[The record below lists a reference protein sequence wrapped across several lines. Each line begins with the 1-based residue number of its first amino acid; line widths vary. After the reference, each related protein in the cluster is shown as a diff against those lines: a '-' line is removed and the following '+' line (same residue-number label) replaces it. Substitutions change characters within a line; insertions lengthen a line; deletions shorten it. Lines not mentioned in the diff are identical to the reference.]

1 MRTTTKAS
9 ASPRAGFHSQFSSV
23 DESGDA
29 ERLIKHLE
37 TIERMPEERT
47 YELLQARIGDR
58 VADVGCGAGL
68 AVAELMQ
75 LGVHATGIDCSQTM
89 LERAQQRFPAGD
101 FRLGRAEALPFAD
114 GYLHGYCAERVYS
127 HLSDPRPALAE
138 ARRVLAPGG
147 RFVLVDIEN
156 DLWII
161 DSDDQL
167 MARTIVR
174 ALAGTVANP
183 WIGRSSRSLL
193 LDAGFEDVA
202 VEFQPHSMTMP
213 SAALLEHATAAALA
227 AGVVNREEA
236 AAWMSEQQRRSEQ
249 SRFFAANLSY
259 VVSARRP

>member
-1 MRTTTKAS
+1 M
-9 ASPRAGFHSQFSSV
+9 
-23 DESGDA
+23 
-29 ERLIKHLE
+29 
-37 TIERMPEERT
+37 
-47 YELLQARIGDR
+47 
-58 VADVGCGAGL
+58 
-68 AVAELMQ
+68 
-75 LGVHATGIDCSQTM
+75 
-89 LERAQQRFPAGD
+89 
-101 FRLGRAEALPFAD
+101 
-114 GYLHGYCAERVYS
+114 
-127 HLSDPRPALAE
+127 
-138 ARRVLAPGG
+138 LAPGG

-156 DLWII
+156 DLWIV

-193 LDAGFEDVA
+193 LEASFEDVA
-202 VEFQPHSMTMP
+202 VEFQPHSMTTP

-249 SRFFAANLSY
+249 SRFFAANLFY